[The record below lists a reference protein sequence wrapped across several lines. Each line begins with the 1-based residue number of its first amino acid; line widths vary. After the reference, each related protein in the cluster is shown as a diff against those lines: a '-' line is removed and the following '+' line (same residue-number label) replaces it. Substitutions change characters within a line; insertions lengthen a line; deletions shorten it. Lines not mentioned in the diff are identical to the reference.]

1 MNSTNPMYTEQ
12 VTMTPAKAQELL
24 DRSDLRNRK
33 ATKSL
38 VSELS
43 RRILEGEWQCSPQ
56 GISLCPKGNIVD
68 GQHRLLAIAK
78 SGISVPIRVT
88 YNTPPE
94 TFTILDCGKK
104 RTAGDILYIQGVDKY
119 AAGMAAATKSY
130 VQYQLYPTRTWANRD
145 TDISH
150 KEISRSYE
158 EKRDLITLYQPIVMS
173 NYRISNLFNK
183 TAAIVFCLLAHE
195 KGWLP
200 EEIKS
205 FWEMIGTGAN
215 LENDSVLLSYRNQLS
230 QQAFRKRGQVRS
242 QYQLNAAI
250 KAFNDF
256 KDGRTGK
263 YYAPQADAK
272 MYTLVHRDQIIPPKH
287 DIVSIHRYSS

>member
-1 MNSTNPMYTEQ
+1 MYTEQ

-38 VSELS
+38 VLELS

-78 SGISVPIRVT
+78 AGRSVPIRVT

-119 AAGMAAATKSY
+119 SAGTAAATKSY
-130 VQYQLYPTRTWANRD
+130 VQYQLYPTRTWSNRD

-150 KEISRSYE
+150 KEISRSYA
-158 EKRDLITLYQPIVMS
+158 EKKDLIALYQPIVMS
-173 NYRISNLFNK
+173 NYKVSNLFNK
-183 TAAIVFCLLAHE
+183 TAAIVFC
-195 KGWLP
+195 
-200 EEIKS
+200 
-205 FWEMIGTGAN
+205 
-215 LENDSVLLSYRNQLS
+215 
-230 QQAFRKRGQVRS
+230 
-242 QYQLNAAI
+242 
-250 KAFNDF
+250 
-256 KDGRTGK
+256 
-263 YYAPQADAK
+263 
-272 MYTLVHRDQIIPPKH
+272 
-287 DIVSIHRYSS
+287 

>member
-1 MNSTNPMYTEQ
+1 
-12 VTMTPAKAQELL
+12 
-24 DRSDLRNRK
+24 
-33 ATKSL
+33 
-38 VSELS
+38 
-43 RRILEGEWQCSPQ
+43 
-56 GISLCPKGNIVD
+56 
-68 GQHRLLAIAK
+68 
-78 SGISVPIRVT
+78 
-88 YNTPPE
+88 
-94 TFTILDCGKK
+94 
-104 RTAGDILYIQGVDKY
+104 
-119 AAGMAAATKSY
+119 
-130 VQYQLYPTRTWANRD
+130 
-145 TDISH
+145 
-150 KEISRSYE
+150 
-158 EKRDLITLYQPIVMS
+158 MS
-173 NYRISNLFNK
+173 NYRGSNLFNK

-195 KGWLP
+195 KCWLP

-272 MYTLVHRDQIIPPKH
+272 MYSIVHRDQIIPPKH
-287 DIVSIHRYSS
+287 DIVSIHRYSA